1 MSGML
6 RGLRNTLS
14 KSKSNTGL
22 AAGSGAQ
29 AASVINSQPSASN
42 QPEHQSAGESASQPI
57 PKAASP
63 PPSAQSRQEL
73 VPLNPTMADWT
84 FEEQWSYVESLGI
97 VKQPGEE
104 HIIRFLADGLNAS
117 PMPAPWTLHRDE
129 EKRIFYGN
137 TSTGE
142 TTWAHPLE
150 DVVRE
155 LSGVCRVC
163 VSMSRAMREQALADL
178 RIGWEAQAK
187 EEFSQWYGVKD
198 PSSGKDYYCHAQTGD
213 TMWEH
218 PAEVLLPAHFL
229 KLKSADRL
237 MDEAYLQ
244 DLADLGNT
252 LNASMGRS
260 WNSMKRTL
268 ESSSTGLPGSIPL
281 EPSSDAHQAIKEE
294 LASCTV
300 ELQNE
305 RESSSKLKAEFEAL
319 KQRFEI
325 AQKTADAT
333 ASQQSVLLAELK
345 QQELKLQAAVSEC
358 EAWKSQATM
367 KEGSQGELQQQQVAL
382 QVEMDA
388 ERAKAAEAL
397 AEVEALKAKAAALS
411 ESSGATE
418 KAKAEIEAQ
427 LAAEKR
433 RADEAQ
439 TELQQLDARAKEKEQ
454 HSAKAEDEKK
464 QIQAQLEAE
473 RLRIQKAEAE
483 METLKGQSHAQS
495 QEGAAVLEQKKEV
508 EGQLA
513 LERSRTQQLLA
524 EKQNLESH
532 AAKKL
537 DPEEAERQK
546 KEIQDQLEEQKS
558 HTQQLLAELEVL
570 KSSSNEAQ
578 GQAAEAAALLAQK
591 KEVEDQLAEERT
603 RTQQLLAEKQDIES
617 HAARKLDPEEAERQK
632 KEIQDQLEA
641 KEKHTQQ
648 LQAELEALKGSSSD
662 AQLQAAEAA
671 ALLAQ
676 KKEVEDQ
683 LAEERTRTQQLL
695 AEKQDIES
703 HAARK
708 LDPEEAERQKKE
720 IQDQLEAKE
729 KHTQQ
734 LLAELEALKGSSS
747 DAQLQAAE
755 AAALLAQKKEVE
767 DQLAEERSRTQQLL
781 AEKQD
786 LESHVA
792 KKLDPEEAERQKKEI
807 RDQLESKEQH
817 TQQLLAELAEARD
830 TAKKDLE
837 AERAQRAQAEVQE
850 VQAQLLEGQQ
860 RLSQLQAEAANAHG
874 EEKVQLQEVAMR
886 ELEKALELE
895 WKVQEV
901 LGQPPSWETR
911 LDAEQKRA
919 EQALQEFN
927 ALKKERDQDAEAL
940 IEEER
945 QREEL
950 RAELAKEKTRAE
962 EAIQE
967 AAALKAQA
975 QLDAA
980 CAVEEEKARQKLQ
993 EELEAER
1000 RRAEH
1005 MAHECEVL
1013 RQAAPANLQTAVEEE
1028 RQRYELQQQLTTE
1041 RKRGEEAM
1049 AEIAVLK
1056 QQAEL
1061 QQTAEEEAQKA
1072 LKSQLEAERQLA
1084 AEAQAECAAL
1094 KKQQSDAEALA
1105 QERASKEEAAGA
1117 KEKSLQDEVQQLKEA
1132 ANSHS
1137 AKVED
1142 VERQRKLLEEQL
1154 VAESKL
1160 VEQMRAERDS
1170 LATSQSKPPP
1180 EAAGARRESLAKEL
1194 QEELKMLQAAASRA
1208 QEAETALHA
1217 KLESVQTELSA
1228 EKSKAS
1234 QATSRL
1240 VAVQDVK
1247 EAMVQE
1253 LISANL
1259 EKRSLRE
1266 SLEKQLAEQKRRA
1279 SNFEAQL
1286 RALSESG
1293 EGGSLELERLK
1304 NDQLQKEMETLEQS
1318 TVRLQEQLAKAHVAA
1333 NQLEAK
1339 FNQER
1344 LQLETAKEDRRE
1356 VQRPAPSAE
1365 TAETA
1370 DLRLQQHI
1378 ASARQVEE
1386 QLSTRAVELKTLME
1400 EERQKLEQLMA
1411 SFSEPERKPRPELE
1425 RQLQELN
1432 EQMADMRS
1440 TLKGLESRPPSRA
1453 GINEALSQVAAAN
1466 LQIQAAV
1473 VQEKDVLKPKVLEPS
1488 CQKSEGPQKKLPKG
1502 PRVREYQGK
1511 LWAATDDAIQT
1522 GHKVRHM
1529 KIESALVHYQT
1540 KLCKDMMQEMD
1551 SSRIVQTVNLA
1562 KSKSELKALNGS
1574 LREQLEQAK
1583 AELALLEA
1591 RRG

>member
-703 HAARK
+703 HAAR
-708 LDPEEAERQKKE
+708 
-720 IQDQLEAKE
+720 
-729 KHTQQ
+729 
-734 LLAELEALKGSSS
+734 
-747 DAQLQAAE
+747 
-755 AAALLAQKKEVE
+755 
-767 DQLAEERSRTQQLL
+767 
-781 AEKQD
+781 
-786 LESHVA
+786 
-792 KKLDPEEAERQKKEI
+792 KLDPEEAERQKKEI

>member
-532 AAKKL
+532 AAK
-537 DPEEAERQK
+537 
-546 KEIQDQLEEQKS
+546 
-558 HTQQLLAELEVL
+558 
-570 KSSSNEAQ
+570 
-578 GQAAEAAALLAQK
+578 
-591 KEVEDQLAEERT
+591 
-603 RTQQLLAEKQDIES
+603 
-617 HAARKLDPEEAERQK
+617 KLDPEEAERQK